1 MALSEEDIVFVYSGG
16 SNNIDPN
23 KSIGGSP
30 SINIIENINNSLFDD
45 IFEANFI
52 DYRCF
57 YIFNNSETDSLY
69 DSYIYLDNSI
79 QTVSECQL
87 GVSRL
92 TDLQVISF
100 SESPVSGDFV
110 LSYENINTP
119 TVTWNSNPNIFIQN
133 LQEALNSLDLLSGV
147 KVETLSVN
155 SFSILFLE
163 NDNYRNHDLLVVENN
178 NLSPSIEIG
187 ISKNSQG
194 QPINSIAPLLPTK
207 TTLPYNVE
215 FYSTDF
221 QSKLYIGD
229 LRPKD
234 GVPIW
239 IRRNNN
245 GTITNNEINQFDF
258 FIVGDLVKNNIYQG
272 DPNASLIRSCYY
284 YSP

>member
-45 IFEANFI
+45 VVEANFI

-69 DSYIYLDNSI
+69 DSYIYLNNSI
-79 QTVSECQL
+79 RTVSECQL

-100 SESPVSGDFV
+100 SETPVSGDFI
-110 LSYENINTP
+110 LRYENDNTP

-133 LQEALNSLDLLSGV
+133 LQESLNSLDLLSGV
-147 KVETLSVN
+147 KVETLSTN

-163 NDNYRNHDLLVVENN
+163 NDNYRNHDLLVVQEN

-194 QPINSIAPLLPTK
+194 QPINSISPLLPTR
-207 TTLPYNVE
+207 TTAPYNVE
-215 FYSTDF
+215 FYSTDS

-239 IRRNNN
+239 IRRNND
-245 GTITNNEINQFDF
+245 GTINANEINQFDF
-258 FIVGDLVKNNIYQG
+258 FIVGNTAKGDSQG
-272 DPNASLIRSCYY
+272 DPNPSLMRNCYY

>member
-45 IFEANFI
+45 VVEANFI

-79 QTVSECQL
+79 RTVSECQL

-100 SESPVSGDFV
+100 SETPVSGDFI
-110 LSYENINTP
+110 LRYENDNTP

-133 LQEALNSLDLLSGV
+133 LQESLNSLDLLSGV
-147 KVETLSVN
+147 KVETLSTN

-163 NDNYRNHDLLVVENN
+163 NDNYRNHDLLVVQEN

-194 QPINSIAPLLPTK
+194 QPINSISPLLPTR
-207 TTLPYNVE
+207 TTAPYNVN
-215 FYSTDF
+215 FYSTDS

-234 GVPIW
+234 GVPVW
-239 IRRNNN
+239 IRRNND
-245 GTITNNEINQFDF
+245 GTIISNEINQFDF
-258 FIVGDLVKNNIYQG
+258 FIVGSSVKSNDSQG

-284 YSP
+284 YSS